1 MHVELV
7 VRGGDEEG
15 CRYLVHLGE
24 RLLVGRSSKSDIR
37 LTHTRVS
44 RRHVALT
51 LTAGG
56 LYVTDLGSHN
66 GTRVAGQTLTP
77 RERVLVPRGRSVHV
91 GPYRLETQLI
101 DSSPEEQERT
111 RMWRA
116 SDARAVPPGY
126 ELTTLVGSGGQSRV
140 WAARHRESGREV
152 AVKILRSR
160 ADEEDRLR
168 FEREGQLAKRVTS
181 PFVVEAYETGVADG
195 RPYLVMELVHGT
207 SLNRILRKGAIPLHL
222 AVRLSEDLAQALDA
236 AHRLDVIHRDVKP
249 GNVLITAAGHA
260 KLSDFGMAKLIQSQ
274 ALTQTGVGLGSL
286 PYVPPE
292 QAMEARD
299 ADARSDLYGLGTTI
313 FHMVA
318 GEPPFPPPG
327 ERPSADDLRIVLE
340 AIVYERARD
349 LSQLCPECP
358 AALSQLVAQLLA
370 KDPNERPTS
379 ATEVAEALA
388 RVRREHSPRPQ
399 DPTATDTHEH
409 LPVIDSGDGP
419 A

>member
-15 CRYLVHLGE
+15 CRYLVQLGE

-56 LYVTDLGSHN
+56 LYATDLGSHN
-66 GTRVAGQTLTP
+66 GTRVAGQRLP
-77 RERVLVPRGRSVHV
+77 PQEQFLVPRGRSVHV
-91 GPYRLETQLI
+91 GPYRLESCVV
-101 DSSPEEQERT
+101 DASPEEQERT

-126 ELTTLVGSGGQSRV
+126 ELTSLVGSGGQSRV
-140 WAARHRESGREV
+140 WAARHREHGREV
-152 AVKILRSR
+152 AIKILRSR

-168 FEREGQLAKRVTS
+168 FEREGQLCQRLDS
-181 PFVVEAYETGVADG
+181 PFVVKAYETGVADR

-207 SLNRILRKGAIPLHL
+207 SLNRILRKGPLPL
-222 AVRLSEDLAQALDA
+222 PLVVRLAEDLARGLDA
-236 AHRLDVIHRDVKP
+236 AHSLDVIHRDVKP

-292 QAMEARD
+292 QAMQARD
-299 ADARSDLYGLGTTI
+299 ADERSDLYGLGTTI

-318 GEPPFPPPG
+318 GKPPFPAPND
-327 ERPSADDLRIVLE
+327 RANADDLRIVLE
-340 AIVYERARD
+340 AIVYEQAPD
-349 LSQLCPECP
+349 LTQLCPECP
-358 AALSQLVAQLLA
+358 SDLGDLVARLLA
-370 KDPNERPTS
+370 KDPNERPDS

-388 RVRREHSPRPQ
+388 QIHRDHFPSHQ
-399 DPTATDTHEH
+399 DPSATDTHDQ
-409 LPVIDSGDGP
+409 LPLLDSGGGL